1 MKGWTEPRQRG
12 ASSPWMRRTSCS
24 SMPSSRASSTSAR
37 KTTRWI
43 SGRRSRRRNRRSPTL
58 RRWTAPIDPHCRLA
72 LPRRSVFQ
80 CPPKSSISKG
90 IHRTLQSQLPAVSE
104 AIRADQ
110 SFLDSQKCHR
120 FACFGPV
127 LGHQGRHSELVFL
140 LASRVGDWN
149 RVWIRIR
156 SLWCIHGR
164 NTVHDPVLIAVHRC
178 TKWDF
183 SPQFVPPIKSRISA
197 HLLILNKLIK
207 KNYTYKKIFEENR
220 GTLVLAA
227 ALVAVYQCNLPAI
240 LREFLSFRRGISL
253 RLNSEW
259 FDTFR

>member
-207 KNYTYKKIFEENR
+207 KIIHIRRFLKKTEERWFWPLRSWPFINAICQQFSESFFLF
-220 GTLVLAA
+220 GEELV
-227 ALVAVYQCNLPAI
+227 C
-240 LREFLSFRRGISL
+240 G
-253 RLNSEW
+253 
-259 FDTFR
+259 